1 MKTLLNAVCILGIIA
16 VLAMEYMPDI
26 EIPIPINGGQ
36 SAVESAFSESLSAD
50 LLEIAEEVG
59 VKNPAEIDTA
69 LENAFSRAADAADR
83 ELDKSIQSLANDD
96 YEGLKD
102 ALSDVSEGLK

>member
-1 MKTLLNAVCILGIIA
+1 MKTVVNTVCILGIIA

-26 EIPIPINGGQ
+26 DIPINGSQ
-36 SAVESAFSESLSAD
+36 STVEAAFSLSLSED
-50 LLEIAEEVG
+50 LGAIAKEVG

-102 ALSDVSEGLK
+102 ALTGASEGLR

>member
-26 EIPIPINGGQ
+26 DIPINGGQ
-36 SAVESAFSESLSAD
+36 SAVEAAFSESLSAD

-59 VKNPAEIDTA
+59 AKNPAEIDTA

-83 ELDKSIQSLANDD
+83 ELDKSIQILADDD